1 MRFLLEEIDQGEILS
16 NVVLIIFKVKYLLT
30 GNYGMIEWELH
41 IHVAW

>member
-16 NVVLIIFKVKYLLT
+16 NVALIICKVKYLIT
-30 GNYGMIEWELH
+30 GNCGMIEWEQH